1 MLNSQIELL
10 KFENDTKITYL
21 KNSLKK
27 KSESKIEKLNEIITL
42 KEEYNKLEEYIEHYN
57 YPRIYKNW
65 KKQKTIDPEIFGT
78 FKNYYEKFLIYGG
91 LSEERNSKNSSN
103 NEIVIIIE
111 RL

>member
-42 KEEYNKLEEYIEHYN
+42 KEEYNKLEEYIEH
-57 YPRIYKNW
+57 
-65 KKQKTIDPEIFGT
+65 Q
-78 FKNYYEKFLIYGG
+78 
-91 LSEERNSKNSSN
+91 
-103 NEIVIIIE
+103 
-111 RL
+111 